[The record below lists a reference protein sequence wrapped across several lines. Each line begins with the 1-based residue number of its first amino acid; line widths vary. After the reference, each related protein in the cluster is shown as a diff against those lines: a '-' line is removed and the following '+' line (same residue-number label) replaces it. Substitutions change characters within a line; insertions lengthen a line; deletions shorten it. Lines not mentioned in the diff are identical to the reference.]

1 MKNFAVLN
9 GNKVQ
14 NIIVCESEE
23 LATEITGLTCID
35 VTNNIDAAIEKYF
48 VNNSFLTEE
57 EYNVFLEE
65 KRTLD
70 REQNESLKPIN
81 LN

>member
-35 VTNNIDAAIEKYF
+35 VTDNIDASIEKYF
-48 VNNSFLTEE
+48 INNNFLTQE
-57 EYNVFLEE
+57 EYDVFLEE
-65 KRTLD
+65 KRILD
-70 REQNESLKPIN
+70 REHNESLKPIN
-81 LN
+81 

>member
-23 LATEITGLTCID
+23 LAIEITGLKCID
-35 VTNNIDAAIEKYF
+35 VTDNIDASIEKYF
-48 VNNSFLTEE
+48 INNNFLTQE
-57 EYNVFLEE
+57 EYDVFLEE
-65 KRTLD
+65 KRILD
-70 REQNESLKPIN
+70 REHNESLKPIN
-81 LN
+81 